1 MKIERKTMDREKRF
15 DLLLMGEIFLDEHSN
30 VYMKIEEI
38 TSYNEDGTEEFEANA
53 VNLSNG
59 RVAWFNSHTKVVIP
73 ISHNLLI
80 EY

>member
-1 MKIERKTMDREKRF
+1 MKIERKAMDKEKRF
-15 DLLLMGEIFLDEHSN
+15 DFLLMGEIFLDVHSN
-30 VYMKIEEI
+30 VYIKTEEI

-59 RVAWFNSHTKVVIP
+59 RVEWFNSNEMVVIP
-73 ISHNLLI
+73 LSHNLLI